1 MWPTYELDNDETW
14 PEFSSSDKKLTS
26 NLMSHIH
33 KDRYFEEL
41 EYARLFRLLSCQQSP
56 SDPKKRATC
65 TAFKKKKRRK
75 IKGNSQYETAGTKA
89 RRRQS

>member
-33 KDRYFEEL
+33 EDRYFEEL

-56 SDPKKRATC
+56 SDPKKEQPVLLLR
-65 TAFKKKKRRK
+65 KKRDEK
-75 IKGNSQYETAGTKA
+75 
-89 RRRQS
+89 